1 MLKVGGGGLMVI
13 PLSPSGHD
21 TAPGERVDRPL
32 FLDYFDKKEQEKK
45 VGVLYESV
53 FYSALVSHHDCT
65 LVKAT

>member
-45 VGVLYESV
+45 VGVLY
-53 FYSALVSHHDCT
+53 
-65 LVKAT
+65 